1 MTEHCAVKIGGV
13 KLWSTMLFSSHWPGM
28 EMHADA
34 LKLHIRAQQQ
44 QQKENIA
51 SRIAVESKS
60 PNGILESDFDFFRDT
75 HPSVQSLLS
84 FIKSVLATSVS
95 IANEMP
101 NREPELLIDIVE
113 SWYHIT
119 NDGGFHD
126 AHFHHGCSW
135 CGIFYLQVGETGRLG
150 KAAPNGGSRF
160 YCPLGLG
167 GGYRDEGNR
176 YLNSSVDPK
185 IQDGLLLLFP
195 SFLMHSGLPY
205 RGAADRIVIAFNA
218 RVQLRE
224 QLVK

>member
-1 MTEHCAVKIGGV
+1 MKEQSAGKISGV

-34 LKLHIRAQQQ
+34 LKSHIRAQQQ
-44 QQKENIA
+44 KQKENIA

-60 PNGILESDFDFFRDT
+60 SNGILESDFDFFRDS
-75 HPSVQSLLS
+75 HPSVQALLS
-84 FIKSVLATSVS
+84 FINSVLATAVS
-95 IANEMP
+95 IANELP
-101 NREPELLIDIVE
+101 NSEPELLIDIVD
-113 SWYHIT
+113 SWYHVT

-167 GGYRDEGNR
+167 GSYRDEGNR
-176 YLNSSVDPK
+176 YLHASVDPK

-195 SFLMHSGLPY
+195 SYLMHSGLPY
-205 RGAADRIVIAFNA
+205 RGAIDRMVIAFNA
-218 RVQLRE
+218 RVQRRE
-224 QLVK
+224 HLVE